1 MSDRPLGLKMFCPKC
16 GKAGGG
22 ICFECL
28 LEENPLRV
36 GKPVIEFCGCGRV
49 RFRQKWVEDLI
60 ELLPAITARV
70 ITLPAGVRLQEV
82 SVVPQPRK
90 KTLMWEA
97 VLTLEYDGRAHH
109 VAVACHADLRRIKC
123 PSCTKTSA
131 RYFEAVLQVRGER
144 QSLVPSEREVSDVE
158 RSRGG
163 VDYYIKSVSYARKI
177 TKQYKKLGYSVSES
191 EKLFGQREGKEVY
204 RVSFSVKPP
213 SYSIGDVLAL
223 ADGVYQILTTGAN
236 ARIIDVRS
244 HKERTIPRQMLEGVK
259 VIAKK
264 HELRDA
270 LVTAVTPHETQVIEA
285 ATGRPFEIKGS
296 GTFKPGDEVH
306 LLLHHGR
313 PFILG
318 K

>member
-1 MSDRPLGLKMFCPKC
+1 MFCPKC
-16 GKAGGG
+16 GKTGGG

-28 LEENPLRV
+28 LEENPLNV
-36 GKPVIEFCGCGRV
+36 DKPAIEFCDCGKV
-49 RFRQKWVEDLI
+49 RFRQKWVDDI
-60 ELLPAITARV
+60 IGLLPVITAGA
-70 ITLPAGVRLQEV
+70 ITLPAGVRLREV
-82 SVVPQPRK
+82 SVVPHPRK
-90 KTLMWEA
+90 KTLTWEA
-97 VLTLEYDGRAHH
+97 ALTLEYGGRVHH
-109 VAVACHADLRRIKC
+109 MAVACHADLRKIKC

-144 QSLVPSEREVSDVE
+144 QSLAPSGREVSDVKRAKE
-158 RSRGG
+158 G

-177 TKQYKKLGYSVSES
+177 AKQYKKLGYAVSES

-223 ADGVYQILTTGAN
+223 ADGGYQILTTGKN
-236 ARIIDVRS
+236 ARIIDVQS
-244 HKERTIPRQMLEGVK
+244 HKERTIPRQMLDGVK

-270 LVTAVTPHETQVIEA
+270 LVSTVTPHETQVIEI
-285 ATGRPFEIKGS
+285 ATGTPFDVEGS

-313 PFILG
+313 PFILR